1 MNYML
6 RRLGKKKDHNRIL
19 IIVNFNKF
27 NILLKKYN
35 IMFNFI
41 NYISLYYYL
50 YEIGF
55 LKKFK

>member
-1 MNYML
+1 ML